1 LHPLRSSVM
10 RKILL
15 VSHCIINPQ
24 SKARGLATKEKIE
37 ASRKALCELL
47 KDPDL
52 GIAQLPCP
60 EMLYA
65 GLGRKPAFRSFYDN
79 QEFRRICREI
89 AEQVVKLVRDYEKEG
104 VKTIAYIGV
113 EGSPSCGVEW
123 THFEERAEKGMGIF
137 TEILLETMNNA
148 GIKIAMLGLPESEK
162 YGTTEEMLEK
172 LKLIKP

>member
-1 LHPLRSSVM
+1 MRS
-10 RKILL
+10 ILL

-24 SKARGLATKEKIE
+24 SKAWGLATKEKIE
-37 ASRKALCELL
+37 ASRKALYELL

-52 GIAQLPCP
+52 GIVQLPCP

-65 GLGRKPAFRSFYDN
+65 GLGRRLASRSFYDN
-79 QEFRRICREI
+79 QDFRRMCKEI
-89 AEQVVKLVRDYEKEG
+89 AEQVVKLVRDYEKGG

-123 THFEERAEKGMGIF
+123 THFEDDKAGKGMGIF

-148 GIKIAMLGLPESEK
+148 GIKIAMLGLPESKK
-162 YGTTEEMLEK
+162 YGTIEEMLKK
-172 LKLIKP
+172 LNSVKP